1 MTDTSSTKIRATLIG
16 GIAILLWALLALFT
30 TWAKG
35 IPTFQLLM
43 SSFAIAFLSGL
54 LILTLQGKDKLL
66 KLKQRPLIWLI
77 SVGGLFGYHL
87 FYFIALH
94 NAPAVEASLIAYLW
108 PLLIVFFS
116 ALLPGERLYW
126 FHIAGTLLGLAGAVL
141 IVTKGQS
148 FSLNPEYSF
157 GYLAA
162 ITCALIWSGY
172 SVLNRKFN
180 HVPSEAVTGFCG
192 ATALLG
198 LICHLIT
205 ESWVTPNL
213 IQSVA
218 IIALGLGPVGLAFFV
233 WDYGTKHGDIQVLGA
248 LSYAAPLLS
257 TLVLIST
264 GLAEASW
271 TIAIACLLIVG
282 GALLASIKILKAHKS
297 KKIAQHTTKIRHD
310 K

>member
-1 MTDTSSTKIRATLIG
+1 MTSSPNYKIRATIIG
-16 GIAILLWALLALFT
+16 TVAILLWALLALFT

-35 IPTFQLLM
+35 IPPFQLLTLT
-43 SSFAIAFLSGL
+43 FFIAFVSGL
-54 LILTLQGKDKLL
+54 VVLICKGKKSFQS
-66 KLKQRPLIWLI
+66 LKQKPIVWII

-126 FHIAGTLLGLAGAVL
+126 FHIAGTLIGLAGAIL

-148 FSLNPEYSF
+148 LSWSAEHYV

-162 ITCALIWSGY
+162 IICALTWSGY
-172 SVLNRKFN
+172 SVLNRKFKE
-180 HVPSEAVTGFCG
+180 VPTDAVTGFCG
-192 ATALLG
+192 ATAFLG
-198 LICHLIT
+198 LLFHLGT
-205 ESWVTPNL
+205 ETWTTPTS
-213 IQSVA
+213 IQSLA
-218 IIALGLGPVGLAFFV
+218 ILALGLGPVGLAFFV

-248 LSYAAPLLS
+248 LSYGAPLLS
-257 TLVLIST
+257 TLLLIAV

-271 TIAIACLLIVG
+271 MIAIACLLIVG
-282 GALLASIKILKAHKS
+282 GAFLASAKMLKPRSVSHADAAPPKNEL
-297 KKIAQHTTKIRHD
+297 
-310 K
+310 

>member
-1 MTDTSSTKIRATLIG
+1 MTDTHSLKLRATLIG
-16 GIAILLWALLALFT
+16 GIAVLLWALLALFT

-35 IPTFQLLM
+35 IPTFQLLTL
-43 SSFAIAFLSGL
+43 SFSIAFFSGL
-54 LILTLQGKDKLL
+54 IVLARKGKESLS
-66 KLKQRPLIWLI
+66 KLKQRPLVWII
-77 SVGGLFGYHL
+77 SVGGLFGYHFL
-87 FYFIALH
+87 YFLALH
-94 NAPAVEASLIAYLW
+94 NAPPVEASLIAYLW

-148 FSLNPEYSF
+148 LSLNAEHTT

-162 ITCALIWSGY
+162 IACALTWSGY
-172 SVLNRKFN
+172 SVLNRKFS

-198 LICHLIT
+198 LACHLFI
-205 ESWVTPNL
+205 ESWVTPDL
-213 IQSVA
+213 TQSIA
-218 IIALGLGPVGLAFFV
+218 IIALGIGPVGLAFFV

-248 LSYAAPLLS
+248 ISYAAPLLS
-257 TLVLIST
+257 TLVLISA

-271 TIAIACLLIVG
+271 IIAIACLLIIG
-282 GALLASIKILKAHKS
+282 GALTASAKILRSHRS
-297 KKIAQHTTKIRHD
+297 KTIHRQAQ
-310 K
+310 

>member
-1 MTDTSSTKIRATLIG
+1 MSNNSSTTLRATLIG
-16 GIAILLWALLALFT
+16 GVAILLWALLALFT

-43 SSFAIAFLSGL
+43 LSFSIAFISGFLVLVSKGKKSLS
-54 LILTLQGKDKLL
+54 T
-66 KLKQRPLIWLI
+66 LKQPPLVWLL

-126 FHIAGTLLGLAGAVL
+126 FHIAGTLLGLAGAVI

-148 FSLNPEYSF
+148 FSLNTEHTL

-162 ITCALIWSGY
+162 IACALTWSGY
-172 SVLNRKFN
+172 SVLNRKFS

-198 LICHLIT
+198 LACHLIT
-205 ESWVTPNL
+205 ENWVTPDL
-213 IQSVA
+213 TQWTA
-218 IIALGLGPVGLAFFV
+218 IVALGLGPVGLAFFV

-248 LSYAAPLLS
+248 LSYGAPLLS
-257 TLVLIST
+257 TLVLIAT

-271 TIAIACLLIVG
+271 IIAIACLLIVG
-282 GALLASIKILKAHKS
+282 GALLASIKILRSNKS
-297 KKIAQHTTKIRHD
+297 SKMTHQAT
-310 K
+310 